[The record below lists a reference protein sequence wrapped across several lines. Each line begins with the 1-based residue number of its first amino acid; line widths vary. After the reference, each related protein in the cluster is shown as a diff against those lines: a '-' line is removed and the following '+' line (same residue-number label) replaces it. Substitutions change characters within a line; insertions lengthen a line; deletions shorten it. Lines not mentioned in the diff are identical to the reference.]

1 MVSNTLTNPAA
12 QNAPMATVAATAEP
26 TNCLLL
32 PTGNAD
38 RNGIVRRNPRKK
50 LAWAAAAMAEGE
62 ETDKEARM
70 SVE

>member
-12 QNAPMATVAATAEP
+12 QNAPIPTVAATAEP

-38 RNGIVRRNPRKK
+38 RNGTVRRNPRKK
-50 LAWAAAAMAEGE
+50 LACAAAAMAEGE
-62 ETDKEARM
+62 EAEREARM
-70 SVE
+70 SLE